1 MRIAVLGA
9 GSVGQTLAAKL
20 RGLGHDV
27 WIGTRNPRDGAVSY
41 AEAAEAA
48 ELVLNATAGAG
59 SLEALDAA
67 GSDNLVGKILIDVA
81 NPLDFSHGMPPR
93 LTVSND
99 DSLGEQI
106 QRAHPD
112 AKVVKALNTVSSEVM
127 VNPGGVPGDHV
138 LFVCGDDGDAKTQV
152 VELVGSFGWPSE
164 RIVDLGDI
172 TSARG
177 TEMHLAL
184 WIRLMVAL
192 GTHRFNITL
201 PRA

>member
-9 GSVGQTLAAKL
+9 GSVGHTLTAKL
-20 RGLGHDV
+20 RELGHDV

-48 ELVLNATAGAG
+48 QLVVNATAGAG
-59 SLEALDAA
+59 SLEALEAA
-67 GSDNLVGKILIDVA
+67 GG
-81 NPLDFSHGMPPR
+81 
-93 LTVSND
+93 
-99 DSLGEQI
+99 
-106 QRAHPD
+106 
-112 AKVVKALNTVSSEVM
+112 EVM

-138 LFVCGDDGDAKTQV
+138 LFVYGDDGAAKAQV
-152 VELVGSFGWPSE
+152 VELLGSFGWPSE

-177 TEMHLAL
+177 TEMYVAL
-184 WIRLMVAL
+184 WIRLMLTL